1 MQHVRRWNLEMFEF
15 APAGQWV
22 RLKLHVYCERQQD
35 NRSFALGWNGL
46 RLAKDHG
53 IAGVCDQFPQVAE
66 ELAEW
71 LEWAQP

>member
-1 MQHVRRWNLEMFEF
+1 MFEF

-22 RLKLHVYCERQQD
+22 NLKLHVYCERQQED
-35 NRSFALGWNGL
+35 RSHRLGWNGQ
-46 RLAKDHG
+46 RLAHVADRDL
-53 IAGVCDQFPQVAE
+53 CERFPQVLV